1 MCYTLLPTS
10 DSISTCSMHSV
21 PKEEFLCNFQ
31 NIQENKFALLKYRWS
46 FEESIFMQ
54 RLCNISILKDY
65 LFSIPV
71 TVQFTFII
79 HKTNFDHLMRMEICK
94 HFPRIYDSHDIISC
108 ISLQCA
114 LQIEAKNSRRMN
126 EI

>member
-1 MCYTLLPTS
+1 MCYTLLLTS
-10 DSISTCSMHSV
+10 DSISTCCMHSV
-21 PKEEFLCNFQ
+21 PNEEFLGNFQ
-31 NIQENKFALLKYRWS
+31 NVQESKFALLKYRWS
-46 FEESIFMQ
+46 FVESIFMQ

-94 HFPRIYDSHDIISC
+94 HFRRIYDSHDIMYIITTCLTNRS
-108 ISLQCA
+108 
-114 LQIEAKNSRRMN
+114 KK
-126 EI
+126 